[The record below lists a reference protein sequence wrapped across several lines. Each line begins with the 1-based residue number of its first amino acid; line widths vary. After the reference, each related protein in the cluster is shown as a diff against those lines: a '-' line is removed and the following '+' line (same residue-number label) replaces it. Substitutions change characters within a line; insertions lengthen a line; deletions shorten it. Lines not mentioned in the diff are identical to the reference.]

1 VVNVDILVVADG
13 SPSGIGAV
21 IDVLDAANK
30 LRPDAF
36 EPRFLGVGGDP
47 VQLRGGLS
55 LAVTDLTDE
64 TPAPWVIVPGIG
76 ATTPELMADR
86 LTHPDIPIA
95 ADWLRHARNHG
106 STLVGACT
114 AAFLLGRAGALD
126 DRSCTC
132 TWWLAGTLATLFPKT
147 RVDAD
152 RMVVQDREVWTGGA
166 SFSQIDL
173 ALAVVEHHYGTLARA
188 VANRLAFERR
198 LSQADFV
205 TAEGYGPEVAAIESY
220 VLANIATPIT
230 LTDLA
235 DNAKVSARTLARRT
249 TAATGKPP
257 MQLVQHIRLQVALEK
272 LRTTHDST
280 LRIAHAVGLADTASL
295 YRLVKQAT
303 GRSPSQF
310 RTGAAETTTT

>member
-1 VVNVDILVVADG
+1 VKVDILAVANG
-13 SPSGIGAV
+13 SPSGVGAV
-21 IDVLDAANK
+21 IDVLDAANR
-30 LRPDAF
+30 LLPDAF
-36 EPRFLGVGGDP
+36 EARFLGVGDSP
-47 VQLRGGLS
+47 VRLRGGLT
-55 LAVTDLTDE
+55 LAVTDLAAA
-64 TPAPWVIVPGIG
+64 TPAQWVIVPGIG

-86 LTHPDIPIA
+86 LTQPDIPIA
-95 ADWLRHARNHG
+95 AEWLRHARDHG

-114 AAFLLGRAGALD
+114 AAFVLGRAGALD

-132 TWWLAGTLATLFPKT
+132 TWWLAGMLAALFPKA

-152 RMVVQDREVWTGGA
+152 RMVVQDRDVWTGGA

-173 ALAVVEHHYGTLARA
+173 ALAVVERHYGSLARA

-205 TAEGYGPEVAAIESY
+205 TAAGYGPEVAAIESY
-220 VLANIATPIT
+220 VLANLAHPIS

-235 DNAKVSARTLARRT
+235 DHAKVSARTLTRRT

-257 MQLVQHIRLQVALEK
+257 MRLVQHIRLQVALDK
-272 LRTTHDST
+272 LRTTHEST
-280 LRIAHAVGLADTASL
+280 LRIAHAVGLTDTASL

-310 RTGAAETTTT
+310 RAG

>member
-1 VVNVDILVVADG
+1 MQVDILAVANG
-13 SPSGIGAV
+13 SPSGVGAV
-21 IDVLDAANK
+21 IDVLDAANR
-30 LRPDAF
+30 LLPDAF
-36 EPRFLGVGGDP
+36 EARFLGVGDSP
-47 VQLRGGLS
+47 VRLRGGLT
-55 LAVTDLTDE
+55 LAVTDLAAV
-64 TPAPWVIVPGIG
+64 TPAQWVIVPGIG

-86 LTHPDIPIA
+86 LTQPDIPIA
-95 ADWLRHARNHG
+95 AEWLRHARNHG

-114 AAFLLGRAGALD
+114 AAFVLGRAGALD

-132 TWWLAGTLATLFPKT
+132 TWWLAGMLASLFPKAH
-147 RVDAD
+147 VDAD
-152 RMVVQDREVWTGGA
+152 RMVVQDRDVWTGGA

-205 TAEGYGPEVAAIESY
+205 TAAGYGPEVAAIESY
-220 VLANIATPIT
+220 VLANLTHPIS

-235 DNAKVSARTLARRT
+235 SHARVSARTLTRRT

-257 MQLVQHIRLQVALEK
+257 MQLVQHIRLQVALDK
-272 LRTTHDST
+272 LRTSHEPVLS
-280 LRIAHAVGLADTASL
+280 IAHDVGLADTASL

-310 RTGAAETTTT
+310 RAGA

>member
-1 VVNVDILVVADG
+1 MDILAVANG
-13 SPSGIGAV
+13 SPSGVGAI
-21 IDVLDAANK
+21 IDVLDAANR
-30 LRPDAF
+30 LLPDAF
-36 EPRFLGVGGDP
+36 EPRFLGVDGSP
-47 VQLRGGLS
+47 VRLRGGLT
-55 LAVTDLTDE
+55 LAVDDLASA
-64 TPAPWVIVPGIG
+64 TPAKWVIVPGIG
-76 ATTPELMADR
+76 ATTPELMANR
-86 LTHPDIPIA
+86 LTQPDIPVVA
-95 ADWLRHARNHG
+95 AWLRRARNHG

-114 AAFLLGRAGALD
+114 AAFVLGRAGALD

-132 TWWLAGTLATLFPKT
+132 TWWLAGTLAAMFPKA

-152 RMVVQDREVWTGGA
+152 RMVVQDRGVWTGGA

-173 ALAVVEHHYGTLARA
+173 ALAVVEHHYGNLARA

-220 VLANIATPIT
+220 VLANLTHPIS

-235 DNAKVSARTLARRT
+235 AHTKVSPRTLTRRT

-257 MQLVQHIRLQVALEK
+257 MQLVQHIRLQVALDK
-272 LRTTHDST
+272 LRTSQESV
-280 LRIAHAVGLADTASL
+280 LNIAHDVGLADTASL

-310 RTGAAETTTT
+310 RAGA